1 MSKQSLFLLDNECPL
16 GVNPH
21 DFEHADRIQELSE
34 AISRYACFFEGDYRA
49 ECYEMIAKWAEEIK
63 LLSEME
69 IKLLLKEK
77 QK

>member
-1 MSKQSLFLLDNECPL
+1 MSEYNECPL
-16 GVNPH
+16 GVNMH
-21 DFEHADRIQELSE
+21 DFEHADRIQELSK

-77 QK
+77 DE

>member
-1 MSKQSLFLLDNECPL
+1 MSEYKECPL
-16 GVNPH
+16 GVNMH
-21 DFEHADRIQELSE
+21 DFEHADRIQELSK
-34 AISRYACFFEGDYRA
+34 AISRYACFFRGDYRA

-77 QK
+77 DE

>member
-1 MSKQSLFLLDNECPL
+1 MSDYKECPL
-16 GVNPH
+16 GVNMH
-21 DFEHADRIQELSE
+21 DFEHADRIQELSK
-34 AISRYACFFEGDYRA
+34 AISRYACFFEGDCRV

-77 QK
+77 DE

>member
-1 MSKQSLFLLDNECPL
+1 MKGYVEWPI
-16 GVNPH
+16 GVTPH

-49 ECYEMIAKWAEEIK
+49 ECYEMIAKWAKEIEA
-63 LLSEME
+63 LAEME

>member
-1 MSKQSLFLLDNECPL
+1 MSEYNECPL
-16 GVNPH
+16 GVNMH

-77 QK
+77 DE

>member
-1 MSKQSLFLLDNECPL
+1 MSAWGEYARFRTCRQNTGIKQS
-16 GVNPH
+16 
-21 DFEHADRIQELSE
+21 DFEIRM
-34 AISRYACFFEGDYRA
+34 FFEGDCRA

-77 QK
+77 DK

>member
-1 MSKQSLFLLDNECPL
+1 MF
-16 GVNPH
+16 
-21 DFEHADRIQELSE
+21 
-34 AISRYACFFEGDYRA
+34 FFEGDCRA

-77 QK
+77 DK

>member
-1 MSKQSLFLLDNECPL
+1 MSDYKECPL

-21 DFEHADRIQELSE
+21 DFKHADRIQELSE

>member
-1 MSKQSLFLLDNECPL
+1 MSEYNECPL
-16 GVNPH
+16 GVNMH
-21 DFEHADRIQELSE
+21 DFEHADRIQELSK
-34 AISRYACFFEGDYRA
+34 AISRYACFFEGGDYRA

-77 QK
+77 DE

>member
-1 MSKQSLFLLDNECPL
+1 MSEYNECPL
-16 GVNPH
+16 GVNMH
-21 DFEHADRIQELSE
+21 DFEHADRIQELSK
-34 AISRYACFFEGDYRA
+34 AISRYACFSRDYRV

-77 QK
+77 DE

>member
-1 MSKQSLFLLDNECPL
+1 MSEYNECPL
-16 GVNPH
+16 GVNMH
-21 DFEHADRIQELSE
+21 DFEHADRIQELSK
-34 AISRYACFFEGDYRA
+34 AISRYACFFEGDYGA

-77 QK
+77 DE